1 MLFALPALTLNQT
14 PTKPST
20 AHRQHTRLAGIASLW
35 LERILQED
43 MDKGRLCVHAG
54 AAKAC
59 VAGLCIHI
67 FAHWKLVRNTRSN
80 CLSQF
85 HDFDVYVIYLLA
97 SSITEYMRMI
107 NLNIRQT
114 RI

>member
-1 MLFALPALTLNQT
+1 VLFALHALALQQT

-20 AHRQHTRLAGIASLW
+20 IHRQHTRLARIASLW

-43 MDKGRLCVHAG
+43 VDRGRLCVRAG
-54 AAKAC
+54 AAEAC

-67 FAHWKLVRNTRSN
+67 FAHWKLVRNACSN

-85 HDFDVYVIYLLA
+85 HDFDVDVIYLLA
-97 SSITEYMRMI
+97 SSITKYMRMI

>member
-1 MLFALPALTLNQT
+1 VLFALHALALQQT
-14 PTKPST
+14 PTKPSIT
-20 AHRQHTRLAGIASLW
+20 HRQYTRLAGIASLW
-35 LERILQED
+35 LERKED
-43 MDKGRLCVHAG
+43 VDKGRLCVHAG

-59 VAGLCIHI
+59 VACLCIHI
-67 FAHWKLVRNTRSN
+67 FAHWKLVRSARSN

-85 HDFDVYVIYLLA
+85 HDIDVDVIYLLS
-97 SSITEYMRMI
+97 SSITEHMRMI

>member
-1 MLFALPALTLNQT
+1 VLFALHALALEQT
-14 PTKPST
+14 PRKPST
-20 AHRQHTRLAGIASLW
+20 THHQHTRLAGIASLW

-43 MDKGRLCVHAG
+43 VDKGRLYVRAG

-67 FAHWKLVRNTRSN
+67 FAHWKLVRNARSN
-80 CLSQF
+80 CPSQF
-85 HDFDVYVIYLLA
+85 HDFDVDVIYLLA
-97 SSITEYMRMI
+97 SSITDYMRMI
-107 NLNIRQT
+107 ILNIRQT